1 MLRQRQLPSRGNAT
15 EVVAYVL
22 AGLAL
27 LGVAFSVHEILS
39 PFVVVAAVV
48 YLLYPFRSREFV
60 RRALL
65 VSVLLLLLWSFNAV
79 SSLLVPFLIAYVL
92 AYLCDPLVTRMAA
105 HRIPRW
111 GGSVLVVLGIVSA
124 AVSVA
129 LFVTPVIAGQ
139 IEGLLSG
146 IQRLVENTTAW
157 LGSDEPARA
166 LARIGIPMER
176 ARELL
181 TTEFVPRLQG
191 VLSSLVTGV
200 FNVVAGV
207 SSIAL
212 QIVNIIIIPFL
223 LFFLLKDFPLIGQ
236 KLVSLFPVYRQPSV
250 RATLATVDG
259 VMGRYVRGAVLVAII
274 QGTIAAVVLWII
286 GVRSPLVLG
295 VMTAFLDFIPYIGL
309 ITSLIVATIVAMFSG
324 EPVSTKVIAVII
336 LYLSQKLL
344 EATVLAPKIIGSQV
358 GLHPVVLILSL
369 LVFGYFLG
377 FLGLMIA
384 VPVTALLL
392 VVLEQRKAGL
402 GTGV

>member
-1 MLRQRQLPSRGNAT
+1 MLRRRQLPSNGNTTDNA
-15 EVVAYVL
+15 AYIL
-22 AGLAL
+22 AGLAIA
-27 LGVAFSVHEILS
+27 GVAISVGNILS

-60 RRALL
+60 RRAMV
-65 VSVLLLLLWSFNAV
+65 VSVLLLLLWGFNAV

-92 AYLCDPLVTRMAA
+92 AYLFDPLVTRLTA

-111 GGSVLVVLGIVSA
+111 GGSLLVVLGIVSA
-124 AVSVA
+124 AVGAA
-129 LFVTPVIAGQ
+129 LFITPVIAGQ
-139 IEGLLSG
+139 MQGLLSG

-157 LGSDEPARA
+157 LGSDAPART
-166 LARIGIPMER
+166 LAQFGIPAES
-176 ARELL
+176 ARSLL
-181 TTEFVPRLQG
+181 TTELVPRLEGIVSGLVKG
-191 VLSSLVTGV
+191 VFDVVTG
-200 FNVVAGV
+200 F
-207 SSIAL
+207 SSIAV
-212 QIVNIIIIPFL
+212 QIVNVIIIPFL
-223 LFFLLKDFPLIGQ
+223 LFFLLKDFPLIG
-236 KLVSLFPVYRQPSV
+236 KKFVSLFSGYRQGRV

-274 QGTIAAVVLWII
+274 QGTIAAVALWII
-286 GVRSPLVLG
+286 GVSSPLVLG

-309 ITSLIVATIVAMFSG
+309 IISLIVATLVAMFSG
-324 EPVSTKVIAVII
+324 EPVSTKVIAVIV

-344 EATVLAPKIIGSQV
+344 EATILAPKIIGSQV

-377 FLGLMIA
+377 FVGLLIA

-392 VVLEQRKAGL
+392 VVLEQREAGR